1 MTPIEK
7 LESQL
12 AEIDANLER
21 AAKALAGLAQP
32 PKP

>member
-21 AAKALAGLAQP
+21 AAEALASLSQP